1 MLSRQLPSQQCT
13 DVTAPTNG
21 KYATRTVVPECECR
35 GTGCNAVVPVGRG
48 TCAAGTS
55 MTEHRQVAK
64 DRTVVEPG
72 PASKVSSS
80 MPTSCHPRPWAESS
94 CRTRLPSRG
103 QGVTSNGPV
112 AGSAH
117 GERRQLDEALD
128 EPMGNHNG
136 MTRRAAR
143 SIMRTERAQRL
154 GHRIA
159 VSPGR
164 VDDQEM
170 TENHNQ
176 IVGTRTVNAP
186 AQDIFDVLTDPARHR
201 ELDGSGF
208 IRSDQQAQ
216 RITGTG
222 QVFTMNM

>member
-80 MPTSCHPRPWAESS
+80 MPTSCHPRPWAKSS
-94 CRTRLPSRG
+94 CRTRMPARG

-112 AGSAH
+112 AGS
-117 GERRQLDEALD
+117 
-128 EPMGNHNG
+128 P
-136 MTRRAAR
+136 
-143 SIMRTERAQRL
+143 
-154 GHRIA
+154 
-159 VSPGR
+159 
-164 VDDQEM
+164 
-170 TENHNQ
+170 
-176 IVGTRTVNAP
+176 
-186 AQDIFDVLTDPARHR
+186 
-201 ELDGSGF
+201 
-208 IRSDQQAQ
+208 
-216 RITGTG
+216 TGTARTCSLTSASTGFERQSAFRCRDGGRSPDYG
-222 QVFTMNM
+222 QGARGGSRVRR